1 MKIIVHL
8 TPAELR
14 LAATTAVDKEIRAL
28 VNNIQPVPNQR
39 ARKNVPWWHHSIV
52 GYTAEVA
59 ACKALGY
66 EWLGADP
73 ARFKDP
79 DCGPYQVRSV
89 EDKASGLKIRTR
101 DSDDDRYI
109 LAQVAGMRV
118 CLHGWMSG
126 RTARQVGDPAFEDA
140 VRVDICHLF
149 GMEELNEWDEID
161 WSDEVE
167 PYDPDDRIRQ
177 YRASMIG

>member
-8 TPAELR
+8 TPAEFR
-14 LAATTAVDKEIRAL
+14 LAAMTAVDKEIRAM
-28 VNNIQPVPNQR
+28 VKGFKPPEAQR
-39 ARKNVPWWHHSIV
+39 HLKNYPWYHYSII
-52 GYTAEVA
+52 GYVAEVA

-126 RTARQVGDPAFEDA
+126 RTARQVGEPAFEDA
-140 VRVDICHLF
+140 VRVDICHLY
-149 GMEELNEWDEID
+149 GMEELNEWDDID